1 MSLIHEGD
9 NPGGVPTEVV
19 ESVNLWV
26 VYIQSQ
32 KWDKKR

>member
-1 MSLIHEGD
+1 MSLIHERV

-19 ESVNLWV
+19 ESVKMWV

-32 KWDKKR
+32 KRDKKR